1 MYNWFLLL
9 IVSAFCGLSIYVR
22 IVNYRSSKAASTI
35 DGFEVK
41 NSPFSTAVQELIATA
56 GGIYL
61 SLIMLV
67 SFLKIEIPEKMSLGI
82 ISLDPL
88 AFTSIGLAIIQ
99 PFIISI
105 FFKE

>member
-9 IVSAFCGLSIYVR
+9 IVIAFCSLSIYVR
-22 IVNYRSSKAASTI
+22 IVNYRSAKAASPI
-35 DGFEVK
+35 DGLDVK
-41 NSPFSTAVQELIATA
+41 NSPLSTVVQELIATA

-67 SFLKIEIPEKMSLGI
+67 SFLKIELPEKISVGI